1 MGLTVNRQKAKK
13 INSQPS
19 KTEYFYRQPSNERAK
34 ISRQISQISSN
45 DRYRLTKWG
54 HQLVKQA
61 IYTSS
66 GNGGDLI
73 TLIIHIQWNPDFS
86 NPQGKHKLV
95 REIGSSRNRMWH
107 QITLNWSGI
116 VWTFAPI
123 ATAHLQCARYS
134 LGTRAPHLFQARAP
148 SRKLNKI

>member
-19 KTEYFYRQPSNERAK
+19 KTEYFYRQPSNERTK

-61 IYTSS
+61 IYASS

-86 NPQGKHKLV
+86 NLQGK
-95 REIGSSRNRMWH
+95 RNAGSRNRMWH

-134 LGTRAPHLFQARAP
+134 LVTRVPRHFQARAP
-148 SRKLNKI
+148 IRKLNKT